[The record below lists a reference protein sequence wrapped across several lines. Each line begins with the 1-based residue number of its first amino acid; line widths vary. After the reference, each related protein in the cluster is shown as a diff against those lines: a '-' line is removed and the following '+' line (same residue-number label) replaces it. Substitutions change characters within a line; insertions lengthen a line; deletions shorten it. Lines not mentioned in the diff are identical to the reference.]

1 MFKHRK
7 DARQRLK
14 GATLEEYNELVKKAN
29 LTPTQEELLYLHIRR
44 EHSVINLALE
54 HFLCET
60 TIRNH
65 LSAVYD
71 KVAKL

>member
-14 GATLEEYNELVKKAN
+14 KATLDEYNELIRKAN

-44 EHSVINLALE
+44 EHSVINITLE
-54 HFLCET
+54 RFLCET
-60 TIRNH
+60 TIWKH
-65 LSAVYD
+65 LSEAYD

>member
-14 GATLEEYNELVKKAN
+14 GATLEEYNELVRKAN

-44 EHSVINLALE
+44 EHSVINLTLE
-54 HFLCET
+54 RFLCET
-60 TIRNH
+60 TIRKH
-65 LSAVYD
+65 FSAAYD

>member
-14 GATLEEYNELVKKAN
+14 DATLEEYNELVKKAN

-44 EHSVINLALE
+44 EHSVINLTLE
-54 HFLCET
+54 WFLCET
-60 TIRNH
+60 AIRKH
-65 LSAVYD
+65 LSAAYD